1 MTYGLPGYETPYCAS
16 PIVVDYEN
24 GYSLSYTLA
33 HNGAVSQLDEKVT
46 GNTEYTNLQ
55 NAEYDIFGNMIKTE
69 DALGNVTEY
78 EYDIFGRP
86 IRVTYPSINGNAS
99 QPIRIYYYD
108 AFYDGNTKCT
118 AVLTADQNNK
128 ASMSYYDTHG
138 RNYKNTV
145 IKNFSS
151 LSSVD
156 WEHIAEMPTNAQI
169 LITQLNTYDELDRL
183 VKTVDGAG
191 RPTEYTYD
199 INGNLISQ
207 TQGVGESVYEA
218 EFTYDAAGNI
228 TEVDQAGQITK
239 SEYDTAG
246 RLKKT
251 TDPMGYTETYAYDLS
266 GNLTSYKDKN
276 GVYTYNTYNS
286 MNRLTKTV
294 KGDSQITYTYDDMGN
309 MLTATNETGTITY
322 EYNEDGT
329 LASKKYPDNRKI
341 SYTSYDAN
349 KNLLSMTDFF
359 GNITDYTYNGRGL
372 VSSVTEKYSGSA
384 AQKTFSYSY
393 NDNGSISSANGPSNI
408 KTTYTYDYAGR
419 ISSMRNSTSNSSVYT
434 SHSYTYDNSGNV
446 TKRID
451 SIGGQGSITTDY
463 SYDSTNRLSKEW
475 GPTEKLYYTYD
486 DHSNM
491 YSAVYDYD
499 RYFAYDANNRLTEV
513 EDLWIKGETADG
525 EKQADWIIDYTYDN
539 NGNLLGSSKYAY
551 YPQDYQS
558 NRKTYT
564 YNDFGQLTGYSDS
577 LGDSVTYTYYAD
589 GLRASK
595 TVNGVTTKY
604 YYDGGNVINESRN
617 GSLYAVNVMGP
628 DGYISR
634 TQGSTTS
641 YYMKNAH
648 GDIVRAVTESAGKT
662 FSATY
667 NAWGE
672 IMDSDNGSGNPIGY
686 AGEFHDEE
694 SGTIYLR
701 GRYYDPEIRRFITE
715 DHAKDGWNWYAYC
728 WNNPVM
734 FVDSWGFSYDEVI
747 NALDSI

>member
-1 MTYGLPGYETPYCAS
+1 
-16 PIVVDYEN
+16 
-24 GYSLSYTLA
+24 
-33 HNGAVSQLDEKVT
+33 
-46 GNTEYTNLQ
+46 
-55 NAEYDIFGNMIKTE
+55 
-69 DALGNVTEY
+69 
-78 EYDIFGRP
+78 
-86 IRVTYPSINGNAS
+86 
-99 QPIRIYYYD
+99 
-108 AFYDGNTKCT
+108 
-118 AVLTADQNNK
+118 
-128 ASMSYYDTHG
+128 
-138 RNYKNTV
+138 
-145 IKNFSS
+145 
-151 LSSVD
+151 
-156 WEHIAEMPTNAQI
+156 
-169 LITQLNTYDELDRL
+169 
-183 VKTVDGAG
+183 
-191 RPTEYTYD
+191 
-199 INGNLISQ
+199 
-207 TQGVGESVYEA
+207 
-218 EFTYDAAGNI
+218 
-228 TEVDQAGQITK
+228 
-239 SEYDTAG
+239 
-246 RLKKT
+246 
-251 TDPMGYTETYAYDLS
+251 MGYTETYAYDLS
-266 GNLTSYKDKN
+266 GNLISHKDKN
-276 GVYTYNTYNS
+276 GIYTYNTYDS

-294 KGDSQITYTYDDMGN
+294 KGGSQITYTYDDMGN

-446 TKRID
+446 TKSID

-539 NGNLLGSSKYAY
+539 NGNLLSSSKYAY

-564 YNDFGQLTGYSDS
+564 YNDFGQLTGYVDN
-577 LGDSVTYTYYAD
+577 LGDTATYTYYAD

-694 SGTIYLR
+694 SGMIYLR

-715 DHAKDGWNWYAYC
+715 DPAKDGWNWYAYC
-728 WNNPVM
+728 GNNPVKC
-734 FVDSWGFSYDEVI
+734 
-747 NALDSI
+747 